1 MNKGQKEMQNNN
13 KRGYYLILQ
22 PIFQQPILFLSLF
35 WLLGFRTLQFVYGFV
50 MGHDT
55 DSTHNMFMFLCQL
68 SLLFLLSYFLC
79 LSVVI
84 TKSRFIKNLIYFLA
98 SLLFVIERFIYSGF
112 SMSGISPNILLLIAE
127 TNVTEGTDFLSTFLF
142 TPAAIKCYILLVVMV
157 SLIAFLEY
165 HYKRIINSI
174 STILQMGGGYE
185 DYCIRCYDM
194 PIS

>member
-98 SLLFVIERFIYSGF
+98 SLLFVIERFIYSSF

-174 STILQMGGGYE
+174 STILQMGGGL
-185 DYCIRCYDM
+185 
-194 PIS
+194 

>member
-1 MNKGQKEMQNNN
+1 MNKGLKEMQNNN

-79 LSVVI
+79 S
-84 TKSRFIKNLIYFLA
+84 
-98 SLLFVIERFIYSGF
+98 
-112 SMSGISPNILLLIAE
+112 
-127 TNVTEGTDFLSTFLF
+127 
-142 TPAAIKCYILLVVMV
+142 
-157 SLIAFLEY
+157 
-165 HYKRIINSI
+165 
-174 STILQMGGGYE
+174 
-185 DYCIRCYDM
+185 
-194 PIS
+194 